1 MLEIICV
8 PVIVSLVF
16 SLMELYKKFIAKENE
31 KLIRIIPII
40 ACAVGIIAGITCFYV
55 FPTIIVATNVGTAI
69 LVGGAS
75 GLSATGCNQI
85 FKQLAKFGIDVKETE
100 TTSAVET
107 EITTDKETDSTK
119 K

>member
-8 PVIVSLVF
+8 PVIVALVF
-16 SLMELYKKFIAKENE
+16 GLMELYKKYIAKGNE

-40 ACAVGIIAGITCFYV
+40 ACICGIIAGIICFFA
-55 FPTIIVATNVGTAI
+55 FPSLIAATNLFTAI

-85 FKQLAKFGIDVKETE
+85 FKQLTKYGIEVKE
-100 TTSAVET
+100 V
-107 EITTDKETDSTK
+107 DKNGK
-119 K
+119 IK